1 MKHILCVV
9 GARPNFMK
17 MAPLLRALAPYQQ
30 EGKLKVTLVHTGQHY
45 DEVMQGQFFRELGLS
60 APDHNLEVGSGS
72 HAEQTAM
79 VMTRFEPLLQEQAVD
94 LVVVVGDVN
103 STLACSLVAAKC
115 HVPVAHVEAGL
126 RSGDLAM
133 PEEIN
138 RIVTDR
144 LSRLL
149 FTTEPSGE
157 ANLRQEGVD
166 PAWIFP
172 VGNIM
177 IDNLAYQM
185 TMAPSLEEVV
195 ARHGLSSLSPGE
207 YGVLTLHRPSN
218 VDNELVLGDLVDT
231 LIEVANDLPLLFPV
245 HPRTAQ
251 RLVAYGLEGR
261 LRAAGVRI
269 MPPLGYRDLLTLVR
283 LGALVMTDSGGLQEE
298 TSFLE
303 VPCLTL
309 RENTE
314 RPVTLSQG
322 SNRLVGTCREAI
334 LTGVADVLGGRFAI
348 TAPPPLW
355 DGNAAERIASQL
367 MNFLNMGDTP
377 CRAGTERD
385 HG

>member
-1 MKHILCVV
+1 MRHVICVV

-17 MAPLLRALAPYQQ
+17 MAPLLRALEPFRQNAI
-30 EGKLKVTLVHTGQHY
+30 KVSLVHTGQHY

-72 HAEQTAM
+72 HARQTAM
-79 VMTRFEPLLQEQAVD
+79 VMTRFEPLLLEQAAD

-115 HVPVAHVEAGL
+115 QVPVAHVEAGL
-126 RSGDLAM
+126 RSGDLSM

-177 IDNLAYQM
+177 IDNLAYQLEN
-185 TMAPSLEEVV
+185 APALDEVV
-195 ARHGLSSLSPGE
+195 DRHQLLPLSPGE

-218 VDNELVLGDLVDT
+218 VDSEPVLSDLVDT
-231 LIEVANDLPLLFPV
+231 LCEVAVDLPLLFPV

-261 LRAAGVRI
+261 LRSAGVCI
-269 MPPLGYRDLLTLVR
+269 MPPLGYRELLTLVR
-283 LGALVMTDSGGLQEE
+283 LSSLVLTDSGGLQEE
-298 TSFLE
+298 TSYLGI
-303 VPCLTL
+303 PCLTL

-334 LTGVADVLGGRFAI
+334 LAGVGDVLGGRFVVSAS
-348 TAPPPLW
+348 PPLW
-355 DGNAAERIASQL
+355 DGNAAGRIASRL
-367 MNFLNMGDTP
+367 VTFLDVGDTP
-377 CRAGTERD
+377 CIAAAERD